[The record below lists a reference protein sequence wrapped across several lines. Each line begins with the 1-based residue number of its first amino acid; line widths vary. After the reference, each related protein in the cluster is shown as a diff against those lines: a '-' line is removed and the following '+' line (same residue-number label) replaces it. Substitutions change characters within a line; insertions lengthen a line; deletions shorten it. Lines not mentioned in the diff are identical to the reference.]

1 MRLAACDTGKNRY
14 SRMLRNGGDNFTDTA
29 RNDGMSSPGDTRQS
43 RHDAKVLIAALR

>member
-29 RNDGMSSPGDTRQS
+29 RNDGMSSPGDTRP
-43 RHDAKVLIAALR
+43 RGNPGMTLKY